1 MTSVPKPLKFLR
13 PFYGE
18 LERIREAWDETK
30 LGDEK
35 VSLFSLVE
43 LPPIRVRFV
52 NIRPSPLPPVTPIIN
67 LIRSSYDIL
76 RQW

>member
-18 LERIREAWDETK
+18 LEMIREAWDESK

-35 VSLFSLVE
+35 VSHWLYE
-43 LPPIRVRFV
+43 PP
-52 NIRPSPLPPVTPIIN
+52 PPTVFA
-67 LIRSSYDIL
+67 DV
-76 RQW
+76 W